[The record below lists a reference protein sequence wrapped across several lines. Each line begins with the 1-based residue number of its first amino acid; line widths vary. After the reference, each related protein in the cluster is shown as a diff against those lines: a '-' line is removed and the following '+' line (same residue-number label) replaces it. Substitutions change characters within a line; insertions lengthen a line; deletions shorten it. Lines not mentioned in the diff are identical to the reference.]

1 MAMGVCQI
9 TDTYFIVNSP
19 TLFIIIYSF
28 YYYMLLHV
36 CDNCLHIN
44 MKNIKLIEV
53 PSEIG
58 AGTRGAS
65 LGVDAIKIAALDFM
79 SNFFVHFPSEK
90 IQSENKL
97 LFEPIESP
105 YAKRIKGIVNMY
117 DKISKSVADSIKEN
131 FFPVILSG
139 DHSNAG
145 ATIAGIKLAK
155 PKSRLGVIWIDAHA
169 DLHTPYTTPSGNL
182 HGMPLATAINEDN
195 LECAVHELDADTKKQ
210 WDYLKNIGKIAPKV
224 LPEDVVFISL
234 RDFEKEEKALI
245 DKYGMKVVTTNELR
259 RKGAEIVYRSI
270 IRSLSDCTDIYV
282 SFDVDS
288 LDSTI
293 SKGTGT
299 PVSNG
304 LKEREAEDL
313 ISKFMQSRK
322 ICCFEITEVNPT
334 LDKENLMAEIA
345 FNILQRSVNV
355 LMMN

>member
-1 MAMGVCQI
+1 
-9 TDTYFIVNSP
+9 
-19 TLFIIIYSF
+19 
-28 YYYMLLHV
+28 
-36 CDNCLHIN
+36 

-65 LGVDAIKIAALDFM
+65 LGIDAIKIAALDFM

-90 IQSENKL
+90 IEAENKL
-97 LFEPIESP
+97 LFEPIQSP
-105 YAKRIKGIVNMY
+105 YAKRILGVITMY
-117 DKISKSVADSIKEN
+117 ERVSHAVCDAMKAH

-139 DHSNAG
+139 DHSTSG
-145 ATIAGIKLAK
+145 GTIAGIKMAK
-155 PKSRLGVIWIDAHA
+155 PKSKLGVIWIDAHA
-169 DLHTPYTTPSGNL
+169 DLHTPYTTPSGNM
-182 HGMPLATAINEDN
+182 HGMPLAVSIAEDN
-195 LECAVHELDADTKKQ
+195 AESGVHDLDEKTSKLWDQLKK
-210 WDYLKNIGKIAPKV
+210 IGKINQKV
-224 LPEDVVFISL
+224 LPEDIVFISL
-234 RDFEKEEKALI
+234 RDFEKEEKYLI
-245 DKYGMKVVTTNELR
+245 EKHGMKVITTSDVR
-259 RKGAEIVYRSI
+259 RNGAENISRKVLRY
-270 IRSLSDCTDIYV
+270 LSDCTDIYV

-288 LDSTI
+288 LDAAI
-293 SKGTGT
+293 SRGTGT

-304 LKEREAEDL
+304 LREREAEDL

>member
-1 MAMGVCQI
+1 
-9 TDTYFIVNSP
+9 
-19 TLFIIIYSF
+19 
-28 YYYMLLHV
+28 
-36 CDNCLHIN
+36 

-90 IQSENKL
+90 IEVENNL
-97 LFEPIESP
+97 LFEPIQSP
-105 YAKRIKGIVNMY
+105 YAKRIQGVLNMY
-117 DKISKSVADSIKEN
+117 ERISKSVSDSIKNN

-145 ATIAGIKLAK
+145 GTIAGIKMAK
-155 PKSRLGVIWIDAHA
+155 PKSKLGVIWIDAHA
-169 DLHTPYTTPSGNL
+169 DLHTPYTTPSGNM
-182 HGMPLATAINEDN
+182 HGMPLATAIAEDNEDSK
-195 LECAVHELDADTKKQ
+195 VHDLDEKTTKQ
-210 WDYLKNIGKIAPKV
+210 WNMLKSIGKINQKV
-224 LPEDVVFISL
+224 LPEDIVFISL
-234 RDFEKEEKALI
+234 RDFEKEEKSLI
-245 DKYGMKVVTTNELR
+245 EKYGMKVITTSEVR
-259 RKGAEIVYRSI
+259 RNGAENVSRKVLRY
-270 IRSLSDCTDIYV
+270 LSDCTDIYV

-288 LDSTI
+288 LDSAI

-304 LKEREAEDL
+304 LREREAEDL
-313 ISKFMQSRK
+313 ISKFMQNRK
-322 ICCFEITEVNPT
+322 VCCFEITEVNPT

>member
-1 MAMGVCQI
+1 
-9 TDTYFIVNSP
+9 
-19 TLFIIIYSF
+19 
-28 YYYMLLHV
+28 
-36 CDNCLHIN
+36 

-90 IQSENKL
+90 IEIQNNL
-97 LFEPIESP
+97 LFEPIQSP
-105 YAKRIKGIVNMY
+105 YAKRIQGILTMY
-117 DKISKSVADSIKEN
+117 ERVSKAVSDSIQAH

-139 DHSNAG
+139 DHSSAG
-145 ATIAGIKLAK
+145 GTIAGIKMAK
-155 PKSRLGVIWIDAHA
+155 PKSKLGVIWIDAHA
-169 DLHTPYTTPSGNL
+169 DLHTPFTTPTGNL
-182 HGMPLATAINEDN
+182 HGMPLATAIDEDN
-195 LECAVHELDADTKKQ
+195 DDMKVHDLDEKTTKLWEQ
-210 WDYLKNIGKIAPKV
+210 LKTIGKIHPKV

-234 RDFEKEEKALI
+234 RDYEKEEKFLI
-245 DKYGMKVVTTNELR
+245 EKHEMKVITTSEVR
-259 RKGAEIVYRSI
+259 RNGAESVSRKVLRY
-270 IRSLSDCTDIYV
+270 LGDCTDIYV

-288 LDSTI
+288 LDSSI

-322 ICCFEITEVNPT
+322 ICCFEISEVNPT

>member
-1 MAMGVCQI
+1 
-9 TDTYFIVNSP
+9 
-19 TLFIIIYSF
+19 
-28 YYYMLLHV
+28 
-36 CDNCLHIN
+36 

-65 LGVDAIKIAALDFM
+65 MGIDAVKIAALDFM

-90 IQSENKL
+90 IEVENNL
-97 LFEPIESP
+97 LFEPIKSP
-105 YAKRIKGIVNMY
+105 YAKRIQGVLNMY
-117 DKISKSVADSIKEN
+117 ERISKAVSDSMKNN
-131 FFPVILSG
+131 FFPVVLSG

-145 ATIAGIKLAK
+145 GTIAGIKMAK
-155 PKSRLGVIWIDAHA
+155 PKSKLGVIWIDAHA
-169 DLHTPYTTPSGNL
+169 DLHTPYTTPSGNM
-182 HGMPLATAINEDN
+182 HGMPMSTAIAEDN
-195 LECAVHELDADTKKQ
+195 LECKVHEIDEKTAKT
-210 WDYLKNIGKIAPKV
+210 WDQLKSIGKTGQKV

-234 RDFEKEEKALI
+234 RDFEKEEKYLI
-245 DKYGMKVVTTNELR
+245 EKYGMKVISTSEVR
-259 RKGAEIVYRSI
+259 RNGAENVSRKVLRY
-270 IRSLSDCTDIYV
+270 LSDCTDIYV

-288 LDSTI
+288 LDSAI

-313 ISKFMQSRK
+313 ISKFMQNRK
-322 ICCFEITEVNPT
+322 VCCFEITEVNPT

-355 LMMN
+355 LMN

>member
-1 MAMGVCQI
+1 
-9 TDTYFIVNSP
+9 
-19 TLFIIIYSF
+19 
-28 YYYMLLHV
+28 
-36 CDNCLHIN
+36 

-65 LGVDAIKIAALDFM
+65 LGIDAIKIAALDFM
-79 SNFFVHFPSEK
+79 SNFFIHFPSEK
-90 IQSENKL
+90 IPTENKL
-97 LFEPIESP
+97 LYEPIESP
-105 YAKRIKGIVNMY
+105 YAKRIKGINTMY
-117 DKISKSVADSIKEN
+117 ERVSKSVQETIKNN

-139 DHSNAG
+139 DHSIAG
-145 ATIAGIKLAK
+145 ATIAGIKMAK
-155 PKSRLGVIWIDAHA
+155 PKSKLGVIWIDAHA

-182 HGMPLATAINEDN
+182 HGMPLAAAINEDN
-195 LECAVHELDADTKKQ
+195 DDYAVHELDEETTRCWNQ
-210 WDYLKNIGKIAPKV
+210 LKSIGKIAPKV

-234 RDFEKEEKALI
+234 RDFEKEEKHLI
-245 DKYGMKVVTTNELR
+245 EKHGMKVITTNEVR
-259 RKGAEIVYRSI
+259 RKGAENVVRSV
-270 IRSLSDCTDIYV
+270 IRYLSDCTDIYV

-288 LDSTI
+288 LDSSI

-313 ISKFMQSRK
+313 ISKFMQNRK
-322 ICCFEITEVNPT
+322 VCCLEIAEVNPT
-334 LDKENLMAEIA
+334 LDKENLTSEIA